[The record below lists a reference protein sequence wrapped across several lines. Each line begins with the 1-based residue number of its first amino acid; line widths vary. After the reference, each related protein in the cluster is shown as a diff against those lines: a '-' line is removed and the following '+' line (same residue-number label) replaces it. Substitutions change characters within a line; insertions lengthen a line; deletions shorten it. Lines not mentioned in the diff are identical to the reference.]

1 MRSCSLPS
9 LTGGRSQGAPASAL
23 PQAGWR
29 ARLPPP
35 PPLQAC
41 GNGRRGLR
49 PQLQPPLN
57 GAPAEALPPP
67 PRPRACAPAGACAP
81 AAPPPAPP
89 RRSGAIPPRL
99 RALPRP
105 GPARPAR
112 PLPPRPAAPPAR
124 PPPFLPAH
132 PPAVGQRP
140 CFGRVSNGSGPRST
154 RPGGLPRGAGEGA
167 ARRRAGPGRA
177 PRRSSPGAPP
187 RGRPSGLGE
196 AGKAPALA
204 RSRGRRGRGAPR
216 AAPSLLAP
224 AKAPRRALG
233 FWQGAGAWPKA
244 PALGSSAVEGG
255 VNARHSAAC
264 SGKGSKAASWLRFPF
279 LLHALVKQPRSAG
292 ASAVRCPGK
301 LVRR

>member
-1 MRSCSLPS
+1 MRPC
-9 LTGGRSQGAPASAL
+9 
-23 PQAGWR
+23 WR
-29 ARLPPP
+29 M
-35 PPLQAC
+35 
-41 GNGRRGLR
+41 R
-49 PQLQPPLN
+49 PCR
-57 GAPAEALPPP
+57 PPP
-67 PRPRACAPAGACAP
+67 PRLGGAVRSHPASEP
-81 AAPPPAPP
+81 F
-89 RRSGAIPPRL
+89 
-99 RALPRP
+99 P
-105 GPARPAR
+105 GPACPAAAAAPGRPAS
-112 PLPPRPAAPPAR
+112 AS
-124 PPPFLPAH
+124 PPFLPAH

-216 AAPSLLAP
+216 AAPSLLAL